1 MEYVITGIVFFCLG
15 VLSGIFLICLC
26 MAAKSVADTQQDI
39 DDSCHGCFGA
49 ANNDCQDC
57 PKKGGVSND

>member
-1 MEYVITGIVFFCLG
+1 MGYVITGVVFFCLG

-26 MAAKSVADTQQDI
+26 MAAKSAEEIQQDI

-57 PKKGGVSND
+57 PKKGGEQ